1 MPLSLRAIILL
12 FTSIAVLP
20 AASVA
25 HQQAPTF
32 SVGGGI
38 DVKVPTPDGFQ
49 QIDQSSERVRD
60 LAQVGVRPDGR
71 LLAVYM
77 SNDDAARL
85 TRGEAVRPQQWL
97 LLQTF
102 RLAES
107 MDFDDERFKG
117 VAATIEE
124 GTPQIA
130 DAAKNYLSELTE
142 QFSRSASSAALAV
155 KLRTDGP
162 VSMGLYDRQ
171 AHVLSWGLLVPFRVT
186 AGEHSDNFVIAGA
199 TSVVH
204 VSGKLLF
211 TYVYRM
217 VNSPSDIDWVRSTA
231 TAWVAAILGANPPA
245 ASPGDTTPRPAPA
258 APIRVSGE
266 VVPPGT
272 STPPYRPGAV
282 GLTLPLVLLKV
293 DPAYTPAALR
303 ERIGGT
309 VVLDCVVRED
319 GKVGECRVTRSLDSR
334 FGLDQEAIKAA
345 RQWLFVP
352 GKKNEI
358 PFRPGHH
365 RTHLLAQGQV
375 TCGVT
380 K

>member
-1 MPLSLRAIILL
+1 VYHHPHLPCGESLGAEQMPLSFRAIILL

-25 HQQAPTF
+25 HQQDLTV

-49 QIDQSSERVRD
+49 QIDQSLERVRD

-71 LLAVYM
+71 LLAVYV
-77 SNDDAARL
+77 SNDVASRL

-107 MDFDDERFKG
+107 MYFDDERFKG
-117 VAATIEE
+117 VAATIEK

-142 QFSRSASSAALAV
+142 RLSRSASSAALAV

-162 VSMGLYDRQ
+162 VSMGVYDRQ
-171 AHVLSWGLLVPFRVT
+171 AHALSFGLLVPFQVT
-186 AGEHSDNFVIAGA
+186 AGEHSDNVVIAGA

-231 TAWVAAILGANPPA
+231 AEWVAAILGANAHSASLADRSSAPQAA
-245 ASPGDTTPRPAPA
+245 ASS
-258 APIRVSGE
+258 RVRG
-266 VVPPGT
+266 
-272 STPPYRPGAV
+272 RALGAR
-282 GLTLPLVLLKV
+282 G
-293 DPAYTPAALR
+293 
-303 ERIGGT
+303 
-309 VVLDCVVRED
+309 
-319 GKVGECRVTRSLDSR
+319 
-334 FGLDQEAIKAA
+334 A
-345 RQWLFVP
+345 R
-352 GKKNEI
+352 
-358 PFRPGHH
+358 
-365 RTHLLAQGQV
+365 
-375 TCGVT
+375 GVT
-380 K
+380 